1 MNYTHTLLIF
11 ALIGVLIY
19 LYIKY
24 FNIEYFKQCKSCYD
38 YEYMNKNPYKPYMG
52 DKPIGIFENFISY
65 IIPKISNTLE
75 DNQENSLKSLN
86 SLNSLNTLKH
96 TYFGDGIPLFTEDRI
111 SLPDNYISKNRD
123 KQIWENIKDKRCCR
137 STYST
142 TGSCVCDFKEKNY
155 STPRTFQSYF

>member
-1 MNYTHTLLIF
+1 MAVLLSLALVLNYHHHSKGILLI
-11 ALIGVLIY
+11 
-19 LYIKY
+19 LY
-24 FNIEYFKQCKSCYD
+24 
-38 YEYMNKNPYKPYMG
+38 
-52 DKPIGIFENFISY
+52 NFSY

-75 DNQENSLKSLN
+75 DNQEYSLN
-86 SLNSLNTLKH
+86 QLNTLKH

-123 KQIWENIKDKRCCR
+123 KQVWENIKDKRCCR

-155 STPRTFQSYF
+155 SLGPNKSKIEVNCFG